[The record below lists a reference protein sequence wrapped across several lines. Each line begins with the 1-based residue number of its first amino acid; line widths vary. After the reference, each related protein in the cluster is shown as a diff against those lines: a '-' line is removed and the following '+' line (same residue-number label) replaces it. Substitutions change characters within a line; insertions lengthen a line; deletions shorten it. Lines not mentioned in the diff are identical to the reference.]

1 MTQLTGEYSG
11 RRASTSLP
19 FRLWSHNHT
28 LPAGNRPC
36 RDERICILL
45 DSTMD
50 GPRTP
55 RSREVWL
62 GARKSNEGERCLL
75 VFNDHVGGLQNDLFT
90 WLSAADI
97 VCKLFTGRYP
107 FHESRLDAQVI
118 NKVLSGKRPPRLE
131 NAKSLGL
138 SDEVWQI
145 MERCWKEDRRK
156 RPRISSALQDLKRAF
171 YFTDQSIPIPKH
183 LTFDIPPI
191 REKEKPKVTLG
202 VIDQTLKV
210 ALKPIPIA
218 SKLYCPSTK

>member
-1 MTQLTGEYSG
+1 MAPELHDPEKYGLEY
-11 RRASTSLP
+11 
-19 FRLWSHNHT
+19 
-28 LPAGNRPC
+28 GNPTKESDVYSFSMIMWEVC
-36 RDERICILL
+36 RTI
-45 DSTMD
+45 
-50 GPRTP
+50 
-55 RSREVWL
+55 
-62 GARKSNEGERCLL
+62 
-75 VFNDHVGGLQNDLFT
+75 LFT

-97 VCKLFTGRYP
+97 ICKLFTGRYP
-107 FHESRLDAQVI
+107 FHESRLDAQVT

-131 NAKSLGL
+131 SAKSLGL

-202 VIDQTLKV
+202 VIDQTLKIT
-210 ALKPIPIA
+210 LKPIPIA
-218 SKLYCPSTK
+218 SKLHCPSTK